1 MVPSAAMMTMLGRPG
16 VPKARKVSLFR
27 STRDDMVRLCDW
39 KNSVALT
46 RVSSVVRNCSMVST
60 GKTTIGNPLCDAQSE
75 KSCVAR
81 RVFQQGAHHEAQK
94 SSTTTEPYELSK
106 RNLPPCQILQFKG
119 RRKLARWQLGG
130 VQAC

>member
-1 MVPSAAMMTMLGRPG
+1 MMTMLGRPG

-46 RVSSVVRNCSMVST
+46 RVSSAVGNCSMVSM
-60 GKTTIGNPLCDAQSE
+60 GKTTIGKPLCDAQSE

-94 SSTTTEPYELSK
+94 SITTTEPLNCRRETFCPCRFS
-106 RNLPPCQILQFKG
+106 NSMGGAGLPVG
-119 RRKLARWQLGG
+119 NWA
-130 VQAC
+130 ASN